1 MSTNLTYDQA
11 FKKLTKLVEQIE
23 SDNTQIDTLAEKVA
37 EAKKLIVFC
46 EKKLRNVEQ
55 QVDAVVI
62 ASKKK

>member
-23 SDNTQIDTLAEKVA
+23 SDKTQIDTLAEKVA
-37 EAKKLIVFC
+37 EAKTLIVFC

-55 QVDAVVI
+55 QVDAIVGT
-62 ASKKK
+62 SKKK